1 MRQLAK
7 ILCIACLG
15 LGVAARSVAPHQA
28 LAAEAKADQG
38 NRLAR
43 EAGEQFE
50 AGNYA
55 EAAKLFVQAW
65 EAIARADPRPL
76 RNAARALETGGL
88 LAEALQ
94 RWEQVVRLPDMG
106 PLDTKAA
113 ALMRKEAYVRSHE
126 LRQLLARAK
135 AAEADVAYD
144 AKRFRPA
151 GDLYVRAH
159 AISEPKAP
167 NYLRFAAKAYQ
178 EGGLDKDAILAWQN
192 YAKAEDV
199 GSIGKKEAARQ
210 LEQLESQQEAVA
222 NASAG
227 QKLYAAGR
235 FAEAGEAFVAAFDG
249 GSDKSSEQLRLAAL
263 AFERTLAKDRAAEL
277 WRRYRAVPDLTELS
291 QEEADEHIRDL
302 ELAKARQEALA
313 LEAAKRWSEAGD
325 KWLAVFTVGLQR
337 DAEPFEKA
345 AIAYE
350 NAAKVAGVGDRAKA
364 YGKARSMWLRVATA
378 PQVRERDQDRAA
390 KRAAELT
397 AAIEKGGKA
406 APAAIGVREE
416 APAATCTGC
425 WTLATAGGV
434 AMVAGVMAWVSSQT
448 GAADLEQKLAQTD
461 VNGKINGTAYFDAS
475 AAKTIIDR
483 DRNMGTA
490 LFAVGSAAVLSG
502 VIWGLVRGPGSAE
515 NPSRGGQ
522 IGVVGAP
529 QGAVLTWSGRF

>member
-1 MRQLAK
+1 MHPLAK

-15 LGVAARSVAPHQA
+15 LGGAAWSIAPHQA
-28 LAAEAKADQG
+28 LAAEGNADQG

-55 EAAKLFVQAW
+55 EAARLFVQAW

-249 GSDKSSEQLRLAAL
+249 GTDKSSEQLRLAAL
-263 AFERTLAKDRAAEL
+263 AFERTPAKDRAAEL

-350 NAAKVAGVGDRAKA
+350 NAAKVAGLSDRAKA

-416 APAATCTGC
+416 PPVATCTGC

-434 AMVAGVMAWVSSQT
+434 AMVAGVMAWVSSET
-448 GAADLEQKLAQTD
+448 GAADLEQLLARTD
-461 VNGKINGTAYFDAS
+461 VNGKINGVAHFDAS

-502 VIWGLVRGPGSAE
+502 VIWGLARRPGSAE

>member
-15 LGVAARSVAPHQA
+15 LGGAAWSIAPHQA

-65 EAIARADPRPL
+65 EAIARSDPRPL

-227 QKLYAAGR
+227 QKLYAAGK
-235 FAEAGEAFVAAFDG
+235 FAEAGEAFVAAFEG

-263 AFERTLAKDRAAEL
+263 AFERTPAKDRAAEL

-350 NAAKVAGVGDRAKA
+350 NAAKVAGVSDRAKA

-378 PQVRERDQDRAA
+378 PQVREKDQDRAA

-406 APAAIGVREE
+406 APAAIGVRQE
-416 APAATCTGC
+416 PSAATCTGC

-434 AMVAGVMAWVSSQT
+434 AMVAGVMAWVSSET
-448 GAADLEQKLAQTD
+448 GAADLEQLLARTD
-461 VNGKINGTAYFDAS
+461 VNGKINGVAHFDAS

-483 DRNMGTA
+483 DRNIGTA

-502 VIWGLVRGPGSAE
+502 VIWGLARGPSSTE
-515 NPSRGGQ
+515 KPSRGGQ

-529 QGAVLTWSGRF
+529 EGAVLTWSGRF